1 VSRIEWKAGHLV
13 TGSEVLRGTVGDIP
27 AFTLRRRK
35 DGRVMLTDR
44 LQQQF
49 EIHDTEAGAKKG
61 AEHAV
66 SAFIRRINAEFKGDV

>member
-1 VSRIEWKAGHLV
+1 VSRIEWKDDMSQAGRP
-13 TGSEVLRGTVGDIP
+13 VLRGYIGDIP
-27 AFTLRRRK
+27 AFTIRPRT
-35 DGRVMLTDR
+35 DSRVMLTDR